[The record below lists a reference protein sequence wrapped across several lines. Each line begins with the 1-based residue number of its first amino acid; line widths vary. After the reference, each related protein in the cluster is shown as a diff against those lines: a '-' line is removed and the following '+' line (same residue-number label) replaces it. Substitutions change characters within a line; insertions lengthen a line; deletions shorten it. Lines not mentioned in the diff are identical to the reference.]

1 MLVAVGCLCLGG
13 GEEACD
19 QVADRS
25 QEEDSCRR
33 LSHQD
38 PQWRQLAHGKD
49 LIGCHTINKSRQT
62 LAGDFQHYTGTLY
75 EDGSEF
81 DSSIPRFFTIGSVK
95 DGLRA
100 YSTTVQGSAIDLPA
114 GNRQSDQGVGP
125 GAGEFSD
132 QDTSCKM
139 GGGWLMAEKCVNK
152 NPLHPAGRHVRG

>member
-1 MLVAVGCLCLGG
+1 MLVAVGRICLGG
-13 GEEACD
+13 REEACD
-19 QVADRS
+19 EVADRS
-25 QEEDSCRR
+25 QEKDSCRR

-38 PQWRQLAHGKD
+38 SQWRQLAHGKD
-49 LIGCHTINKSRQT
+49 FIGCHIVNKT

-81 DSSIPRFFTIGSVK
+81 DSSIPRYFTISSVK

-114 GNRQSDQGVGP
+114 GDRQGDQGMGP
-125 GAGEFSD
+125 GTGEFSD

-139 GGGWLMAEKCVNK
+139 GGGWLMAKKCMSGICV
-152 NPLHPAGRHVRG
+152 